1 MLVVNIAKTVAHR
14 VIAEATALKILV
26 PIHPPLVVQAIMRQ
40 ILVPTV
46 RGLQDINVQL
56 AAHPIT

>member
-1 MLVVNIAKTVAHR
+1 MVNIAKTVAHR

-26 PIHPPLVVQAIMRQ
+26 PIHPTLAVLAIMHQ

-46 RGLQDINVQL
+46 RGLQNTNVQL
-56 AAHPIT
+56 AAQPIT